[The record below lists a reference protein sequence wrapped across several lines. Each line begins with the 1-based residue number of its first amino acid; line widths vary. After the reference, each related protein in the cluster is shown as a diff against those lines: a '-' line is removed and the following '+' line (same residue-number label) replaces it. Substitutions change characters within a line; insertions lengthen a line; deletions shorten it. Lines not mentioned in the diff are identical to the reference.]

1 VTFLV
6 SILIPAYNSEKWLSE
21 TIRSVLEQ
29 TWSNKE
35 IIIVDDGSSD
45 NTLKLAK
52 TIDSDSQRLSRD
64 YTYN

>member
-1 VTFLV
+1 MTFLV